1 MALAGRASTYK
12 QVLKKVERVTPLRL
26 SKALQN
32 TAVETINRLID
43 RTPVDTG
50 AAKFHWF
57 VRALPYERFDETR
70 TDPSGSRPKTDAK
83 RDVRLFRIGQTV
95 WIVNSA
101 PYFVYLEHGSSKQA
115 PSGVVAITFA
125 EVNLLWQKEIQAA
138 FSRDFRQQ

>member
-12 QVLKKVERVTPLRL
+12 QVLKKVERQTPQRL
-26 SKALQN
+26 TKALQN

-57 VRALPYERFDETR
+57 VRPLPYERFDPAR
-70 TDPSGSRPKTDAK
+70 VDPSGSKPKTDAR

-95 WIVNSA
+95 WLVNSA
-101 PYFVYLEHGSSKQA
+101 PYFVYLEQGTSTQA
-115 PSGVVAITFA
+115 PQGIVAITFA